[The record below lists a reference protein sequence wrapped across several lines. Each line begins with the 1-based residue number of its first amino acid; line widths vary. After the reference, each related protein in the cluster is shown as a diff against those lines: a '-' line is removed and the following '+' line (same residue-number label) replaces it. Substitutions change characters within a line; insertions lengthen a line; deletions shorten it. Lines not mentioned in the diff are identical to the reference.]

1 MSRCATSAMQK
12 QTVSPTYLAVP
23 QRPCVDWT
31 VPWLAPYRAFGEYWN
46 LLREDNATVSMKLN
60 VLGTSPCWSLK
71 PGVRFVPSTALP
83 AGEAYEAFIHRTQS
97 VPTRDNLH
105 DLFNGLVWWR
115 FPQAKK
121 RLNEMQAAEIAAQ
134 GIQQVRGR
142 LRDALT
148 LFDENAALLQAPAAL
163 TEALQRR
170 DWRTLFITH
179 RLLWAEAKL
188 TLFGHALME
197 KLIAPRKGITAHV
210 WLLPPGENL
219 DELLLESLKPE
230 VLAQKPFHPL
240 PVLGVPGWWPG
251 NERPDFYDDASVFR
265 AAKTCLL

>member
-1 MSRCATSAMQK
+1 LS
-12 QTVSPTYLAVP
+12 SPTALCTP
-23 QRPCVDWT
+23 PIDWLQ
-31 VPWLAPYRAFGEYWN
+31 PWLAPYRFGEQALETARQN
-46 LLREDNATVSMKLN
+46 GLSVADGLN
-60 VLGTSPCWSLK
+60 VLDATGPLSEP
-71 PGVRFVPSTALP
+71 PVRFVPSTDLP

-115 FPQAKK
+115 FPQVKK
-121 RLNEMQAAEIAAQ
+121 HLNELQATEIKAQ
-134 GIQQVRGR
+134 GIQPMRGA

-170 DWRTLFITH
+170 DWRALFITH

-197 KLIAPRKGITAHV
+197 KLVVPRKGITAHV
-210 WLLPPGENL
+210 WLLPQGDNL
-219 DELLLESLKPE
+219 DGLLLQSLKPE
-230 VLAQKPFHPL
+230 LLAAKPFHPL
-240 PVLGVPGWWPG
+240 PVLGVPGWWPD
-251 NERPDFYDDASVFR
+251 NENLNFYEDAAVFR
-265 AAKTCLL
+265 PPVAPAKTP

>member
-1 MSRCATSAMQK
+1 VAANTLCI
-12 QTVSPTYLAVP
+12 
-23 QRPCVDWT
+23 DWLQ
-31 VPWLAPYRAFGEYWN
+31 PWLAPYCFGEQALETARQN
-46 LLREDNATVSMKLN
+46 GLSVADGLNAFDANGPLS
-60 VLGTSPCWSLK
+60 K
-71 PGVRFVPSTALP
+71 PPVRFVPSTSLP

-115 FPQAKK
+115 FPQTKK
-121 RLNEMQAAEIAAQ
+121 RLNELQAAEIAAQ

-148 LFDENAALLQAPAAL
+148 LFDENAALLQAPAVLA
-163 TEALQRR
+163 EALQRR
-170 DWRTLFITH
+170 DWGAVFITH

-197 KLIAPRKGITAHV
+197 KLVRPRKGITAHV
-210 WLLPPGENL
+210 WLLPPGDDL
-219 DELLLESLKPE
+219 DGLLLESLKPE

-240 PVLGVPGWWPG
+240 PVLGVPLWWPG
-251 NERPDFYDDASVFR
+251 NDDLDFYQDQTVFR
-265 AAKTCLL
+265 APAVPAKSP

>member
-1 MSRCATSAMQK
+1 MS
-12 QTVSPTYLAVP
+12 SPIALCTP
-23 QRPCVDWT
+23 PIDWLQ
-31 VPWLAPYRAFGEYWN
+31 PWLAPYRFGEQASGKASQN
-46 LLREDNATVSMKLN
+46 GLSVADGLN
-60 VLGTSPCWSLK
+60 VLDANGSLSK
-71 PGVRFVPSTALP
+71 PPVRFVPSTALP
-83 AGEAYEAFIHRTQS
+83 AGEAYEAFINRTQS

-115 FPQAKK
+115 FPQTKK
-121 RLNEMQAAEIAAQ
+121 RLNELQAAEIAAQ

-170 DWRTLFITH
+170 DWQALFITH
-179 RLLWAEAKL
+179 RLLWADAKL

-197 KLIAPRKGITAHV
+197 KLVTPRKGITAHV

-230 VLAQKPFHPL
+230 VLAQKPFHR
-240 PVLGVPGWWPG
+240 GG
-251 NERPDFYDDASVFR
+251 SV
-265 AAKTCLL
+265 CLNSQTPIDK

>member
-1 MSRCATSAMQK
+1 VAVIAWLGGRWIKTSLTLGNTPIGQTIDWSSPWLKPYRHWGEGMTQTQQSGCSVAERLNALTASATS
-12 QTVSPTYLAVP
+12 S
-23 QRPCVDWT
+23 
-31 VPWLAPYRAFGEYWN
+31 
-46 LLREDNATVSMKLN
+46 
-60 VLGTSPCWSLK
+60 K
-71 PGVRFVPSTALP
+71 PPVRFVPPTALP
-83 AGEAYEAFIHRTQS
+83 EGDAYEAFIHCTQS

-115 FPQAKK
+115 FPQVKK
-121 RLNEMQAAEIAAQ
+121 HLNELQATEIKAQ
-134 GIQQVRGR
+134 GIQPMRGA

-170 DWRTLFITH
+170 DWRALFITH

-197 KLIAPRKGITAHV
+197 KLVVPRKGITAHV
-210 WLLPPGENL
+210 WLLPQGDNL
-219 DELLLESLKPE
+219 DGLLLQSLKPE
-230 VLAQKPFHPL
+230 LLAAKPFHPL
-240 PVLGVPGWWPG
+240 PVLGVPGWWPD
-251 NERPDFYDDASVFR
+251 NKNLDFYEDASVFR